1 MQVIWTAALLYW
13 PGEPKNCTLRK
24 WNHARRNAYVPIS
37 ESEKCD
43 FSISEEKLICQNV
56 CFRMKKEA
64 FTRWIGNQYVFL
76 LAYFHFLSVLLSSE
90 GNKEGNAVNHSR
102 LDDFEH
108 TLFFLY
114 NSLRR
119 SELEIKHRHNSL
131 KPACVHLLSWF
142 KKKKNSLNLRIS
154 ILKHRK
160 KFRNSKKWNFS
171 TVSALKIV

>member
-1 MQVIWTAALLYW
+1 MNRCKWFEPLRCCTGRESQKIVHWENEITRGETHMYQFLSRKNAIFQSQSKNWSVKMFALGWKKRLL
-13 PGEPKNCTLRK
+13 P
-24 WNHARRNAYVPIS
+24 A
-37 ESEKCD
+37 ESE
-43 FSISEEKLICQNV
+43 IS
-56 CFRMKKEA
+56 
-64 FTRWIGNQYVFL
+64 TYVFL

-142 KKKKNSLNLRIS
+142 RKKKNSLNLRIS

-160 KFRNSKKWNFS
+160 KFRN
-171 TVSALKIV
+171 I